1 MEFESQAVVRTKD
14 GLDVGHVERVV
25 LDPESKEVTHVVLGK
40 GVMEEEKVIPLGLV
54 GPSTEDGVT
63 IRGEASELEHLL
75 PFEEKHIVEV
85 GPSGPSSHASTPAS
99 PIFPGAGYGQPVV
112 PLEPLTESG
121 TRPVVE
127 VTRNIPQGTVPLK
140 IGAKV
145 IASDGRTLG
154 RLERVLTDGVTDH
167 ATDLVVARGFLTKS
181 RRRIPLDWVRHVG
194 ESRVE
199 LDVGSRTFEEARQ
212 VAR

>member
-1 MEFESQAVVRTKD
+1 MEFESQAVVRTED
-14 GLDVGHVERVV
+14 GLDVGHLERVV

-40 GVMEEEKVIPLGLV
+40 GMLEEEKVIPLGLV
-54 GPSTEDGVT
+54 GAGSEDVVT

-75 PFEEKHIVEV
+75 PFEEKHIVGV
-85 GPSGPSSHASTPAS
+85 GPSASSHTSTPAS

-112 PLEPLTESG
+112 PLEPLSEPAS
-121 TRPVVE
+121 RSVVE

-145 IASDGRTLG
+145 IASDGRTVG
-154 RLERVLTDGVTDH
+154 RLERVLTDGATDQ

-181 RRRIPLDWVRHVG
+181 RRRIPLDWVRRVG
-194 ESRVE
+194 ESRVD
-199 LDVGSRTFEEARQ
+199 LDVGSRTFEEARE